1 MVLTKYKQQAPRAE
15 DKPAREL
22 TVSEWLHQMAEA
34 GFTGRFMA
42 LNNDGRLYKG
52 ELLPNEDGHVVI
64 KSRRVPQQEEVR
76 KKLLQELKN
85 KSIV

>member
-1 MVLTKYKQQAPRAE
+1 MVLNKYKEDSPRAE

-52 ELLPNEDGHVVI
+52 ELVPNEAGHVVL
-64 KSRRVPQQEEVR
+64 KSRKVATQEEVR

-85 KSIV
+85 GSIV